1 MRKRFI
7 KDCKRILSATVCA
20 VTAAVFA
27 MAGAGE
33 VSAEGAA
40 QLTVSAVEGYAGDTV
55 TVSVALENNPGIAG
69 TAFQLEYDT
78 SVLELVG
85 VVMDPETEDVANSIW
100 TGPTMKD
107 DTPGIV
113 TYANAKE
120 KNVTKSGNLF
130 EVEFKIA
137 DGADIGESALT
148 LGGRLEFVNAD
159 EQDIEITPVNGKVTV
174 ACKHTD
180 TTDTT
185 TDATCTADGKVV
197 TACNICGKE
206 VSVTPIP
213 AKGHTFGDI
222 QTVAEPTCTADGKGV
237 KTCTVCNVTEDV
249 VIPAKGHTF
258 GDMVVVLEPTDTEAG
273 KGVKTCTVC
282 NVTEDVVIPAKG
294 QEITEPST
302 DEKQPTE
309 DKTPADDPTND
320 SKDNNPTT
328 DNAKPTNN
336 SDSNKPT
343 TGKNESAN
351 GKVQTGDN
359 AGTTVAVLFLV
370 CAVSGAA
377 AVVVYKKKAVR

>member
-27 MAGAGE
+27 MAGTGE

-120 KNVTKSGNLF
+120 KNVNKSGNLF
-130 EVEFKIA
+130 EVEFKIV

-180 TTDTT
+180 TTDTAT
-185 TDATCTADGKVV
+185 EATCTADGKVV
-197 TACNICGKE
+197 TTCNVCGKE

-213 AKGHTFGDI
+213 AKGHSFGDI
-222 QTVAEPTCTADGKGV
+222 QTVAEATCTAD
-237 KTCTVCNVTEDV
+237 
-249 VIPAKGHTF
+249 
-258 GDMVVVLEPTDTEAG
+258 G

-302 DEKQPTE
+302 DEKQSTT

-328 DNAKPTNN
+328 GNDKKP
-336 SDSNKPT
+336 SN
-343 TGKNESAN
+343 GKNESVN
-351 GKVQTGDN
+351 GNVQTGDN
-359 AGTTVAVLFLV
+359 AGVAAAVLFLV

-377 AVVVYKKKAVR
+377 VVVVYKKKAVR

>member
-1 MRKRFI
+1 MRRKFI

-20 VTAAVFA
+20 AMAAVFA
-27 MAGAGE
+27 MAGTGE

-40 QLTVSAVEGYAGDTV
+40 QLVVSAVEGYEGDTV

-85 VVMDPETEDVANSIW
+85 IVMDPETEDVKDSIW

-130 EVEFKIA
+130 QVEFKIVN
-137 DGADIGESALT
+137 GANIGESVLT

-159 EQDIEITPVNGKVTV
+159 EQDIEVTPVNGKVNV
-174 ACKHTD
+174 GCKHTD
-180 TTDTT
+180 TKDTT
-185 TDATCTADGKVV
+185 TEATCTADGKVV
-197 TACNICGKE
+197 TTCNKCGKE

-213 AKGHTFGDI
+213 AKGHSFGDVQI
-222 QTVAEPTCTADGKGV
+222 SKEPTCTETGKGT
-237 KTCTVCNVTEDV
+237 KTCTVCNVTEEV
-249 VIPAKGHTF
+249 ELPAKGHTF
-258 GDMVVVLEPTDTEAG
+258 GDMVVVLEPTDTKEG

-282 NVTEDVVIPAKG
+282 GATENIVIPAKG
-294 QEITEPST
+294 QEVTKPST
-302 DEKQPTE
+302 DDKQTTE
-309 DKTPADDPTND
+309 DKKPTDDPTND
-320 SKDNNPTT
+320 NKD
-328 DNAKPTNN
+328 
-336 SDSNKPT
+336 NKPT
-343 TGKNESAN
+343 TGNNNKPTGKNESVN
-351 GKVQTGDN
+351 GKVPTGDN
-359 AGTTVAVLFLV
+359 AGATAAVLFLV

-377 AVVVYKKKAVR
+377 GVVAYKKRAVR